1 MRYMVQKGAQGE
13 RSAIFKAMQLLFS
26 AARLAWEVLPQT
38 KQLNLGFSLVKI
50 PDLSTGGYR
59 PGLAVFVKGNGRG
72 SQDIPAAKE
81 WSQAVALAASTP
93 ETSGGAGT
101 DPVVYIEIGMTDEC
115 GSDPASL
122 KSLHFLVHWPVYH
135 GSVPYPGVDDRPW
148 STDTD
153 EDGVGTVDAHDTELS
168 AITAAVTCFSL
179 LDIKSRMR
187 AAAAR
192 RGHAAVL
199 PQSPAAVAAATR
211 FADRPRPKC
220 LDS

>member
-1 MRYMVQKGAQGE
+1 MRYMVQKGTQGE
-13 RSAIFKAMQLLFS
+13 RVAIFKALQLLFS
-26 AARLAWEVLPQT
+26 AARLAWEVLPQA

-50 PDLSTGGYR
+50 PDSSTGSYR
-59 PGLAVFVKGNGRG
+59 PGLAVFVKGNGRR
-72 SQDIPAAKE
+72 SQDTPAAQE
-81 WSQAVALAASTP
+81 WSQAMIQAGSTP
-93 ETSGGAGT
+93 DASGCAGT
-101 DPVVYIEIGMTDEC
+101 DPVVYIEIGMNDED
-115 GSDPASL
+115 GHT
-122 KSLHFLVHWPVYH
+122 SLHFLVHWPEYH
-135 GSVPYPGVDDRPW
+135 GAVPFPGVHDRPW

-153 EDGVGTVDAHDTELS
+153 EDEIGTVDAHDTEMS

-187 AAAAR
+187 AAAAE